1 MTSTRG
7 GYARITAALTIVIVM
22 IAAGGLHRSPWVV
35 ALATPA
41 FTVLYA
47 LGKWNAWMAAW
58 RAGGLKQ
65 IVAATMVTLP
75 IQAVL
80 AGVLYLLGLGLGRL
94 VGGYRPLA
102 ALSAGDVVAA
112 VVLFGIGVALSAVV
126 IRAEKV
132 PPEPAAPTST
142 TEEPEVDVDPNPL
155 TVDTFF
161 VSPGYWRVNAA
172 RTALEKRGETVVRPP
187 LAAREDM
194 IAAAEQRLG
203 VRLPDTLRTLYG
215 VCNGGYVDWL
225 YVPLKADPQPVYDD
239 WRGAFSIDY
248 SQLAPVETLRTVT
261 EHYHDFTDDPD
272 EIPAG
277 ADQQIIL
284 QARYGDMTLLD
295 YSHGPAP
302 RVLIVDYDKYGG
314 DPVDIAF
321 DDFDTFFAALRR
333 DRTRSRDTAP
343 TRPLGA
349 PLGEAAQEHRARR
362 FWGAGSQH
370 PFHANAGT
378 AEHGADDDLVAA
390 THARLEVTLPAG
402 LITLWRAKNGGG
414 VASRFV
420 GTADDR
426 TEVMRFPVPLEYIV
440 SLATLSDRIEFPS
453 GETPWRQRHP
463 GSDRLMVLEADH
475 DRAVLLDYRDGP
487 DPAVL
492 AVTDLGRPLTEASR
506 FEDWD
511 ALAVQLRFQLGGWDD
526 VAAPHADD
534 L

>member
-1 MTSTRG
+1 MTSTLG

-22 IAAGGLHRSPWVV
+22 IAAGWLHRSPWVV

-47 LGKWNAWMAAW
+47 LGKWNAWTAAW
-58 RAGGLKQ
+58 RAGGVKQ
-65 IVAATMVTLP
+65 IIAATMVTLP

-80 AGVLYLLGLGLGRL
+80 AAVLYVLGLGLGRL

-112 VVLFGIGVALSAVV
+112 VVLFGIGVALCVV
-126 IRAEKV
+126 IIRAEKV

-142 TEEPEVDVDPNPL
+142 TEEPEVDVDPTPL
-155 TVDTFF
+155 TVETFF

-215 VCNGGYVDWL
+215 VLNGGYVDWL

-295 YSHGPAP
+295 YSRGPAP

-390 THARLEVTLPAG
+390 THARLGVTLPAG

-420 GTADDR
+420 GTPADR
-426 TEVMRFPVPLEYIV
+426 IEVMRFPVPLEYIV
-440 SLATLSDRIEFPS
+440 SLAALSDRIEFPP

-463 GSDRLMVLEADH
+463 GADRLMVLEADH
-475 DRAVLLDYRDGP
+475 DRAVLLDYRDGA

-511 ALAVQLRFQLGGWDD
+511 ALAVQLRFQIGGWDD